1 MSRFEKVKHLIFC
14 NSHEYF
20 SKMGLSETLV
30 TENRTRVA
38 WSRDKVRQS
47 PGLYNS
53 NPWCYE
59 TPENYWHEQR
69 LVAPSRPALT
79 TQQQN

>member
-1 MSRFEKVKHLIFC
+1 MNISVSWE
-14 NSHEYF
+14 
-20 SKMGLSETLV
+20 LSETLV
-30 TENRTRVA
+30 TENRTGVA